1 VKSDRRVLSLGK
13 NNEAQSAAECRA
25 RLMGH
30 GQSGNIASVSWPD
43 HLVFGE
49 GDGRLATIDALAR
62 RMDRW
67 REELGAV
74 TLHWREVLTRR
85 DHARYYASPGN
96 PRTHQRRI
104 RAIDWDD
111 FAVVPHLA
119 HERGMRA
126 ELYVSVL
133 DEGRPLPSR
142 RERERSFHNAMHGQ
156 HVTWQSTFSRAHPE
170 FAVVDRAGETRQWG
184 ILCFGYPEVRRHFR
198 DRIQKYLRGYA
209 WDGVFLCLRT
219 QARPAIF
226 ADQFGFNAPVHEAMR
241 ERYGVDILTQDFD
254 LDAWRALN
262 GEFFTTFLRELREDL
277 RALGA
282 RLSVGVPRGDIIGP
296 PVGNWPIEWRTWAE
310 EGLIDALVIDQ
321 NSSQCPSMW
330 HQLWPMHRGY
340 GYRQNPLDNLNL
352 PPLETMLRDDYGPV
366 AQRTGIELVV
376 ARQWSPRCD
385 ADEAAL
391 LAQRGV
397 SGLAFS
403 TFRHD
408 NPGPIAKGDF
418 RA

>member
-1 VKSDRRVLSLGK
+1 MPWRGAWIAGGRS
-13 NNEAQSAAECRA
+13 SA
-25 RLMGH
+25 
-30 GQSGNIASVSWPD
+30 P
-43 HLVFGE
+43 
-49 GDGRLATIDALAR
+49 T
-62 RMDRW
+62 
-67 REELGAV
+67 
-74 TLHWREVLTRR
+74 TLHWREVRTRR

-104 RAIDWDD
+104 REIDWDD
-111 FAVVPHLA
+111 FAVVPRLA

-184 ILCFGYPEVRRHFR
+184 VLCFGYPEVREHFR
-198 DRIQKYLRGYA
+198 DRIREYLRGYD

-219 QARPAIF
+219 QAQTGGLRRPVRFQRAG
-226 ADQFGFNAPVHEAMR
+226 ARGDAGAVRRRYSHAGFRPRRLA
-241 ERYGVDILTQDFD
+241 
-254 LDAWRALN
+254 RACK
-262 GEFFTTFLRELREDL
+262 GSSSPPFCASCGSDL
-277 RALGA
+277 RPLGVG
-282 RLSVGVPRGDIIGP
+282 LSVGVPRGDIIGP

-352 PPLETMLRDDYGPV
+352 PPLETMLRDDYGPM
-366 AQRTGIELVV
+366 AERDGHR
-376 ARQWSPRCD
+376 ARSWP
-385 ADEAAL
+385 
-391 LAQRGV
+391 G
-397 SGLAFS
+397 SGAS
-403 TFRHD
+403 AVTKRKRHC
-408 NPGPIAKGDF
+408 ARS

>member
-1 VKSDRRVLSLGK
+1 
-13 NNEAQSAAECRA
+13 
-25 RLMGH
+25 
-30 GQSGNIASVSWPD
+30 
-43 HLVFGE
+43 
-49 GDGRLATIDALAR
+49 
-62 RMDRW
+62 MDRW
-67 REELGAV
+67 QEELGTV
-74 TLHWREVLTRR
+74 TLHWREVRTRR

-96 PRTHQRRI
+96 PRTHEKRI
-104 RAIDWDD
+104 REIDWDD
-111 FAVVPHLA
+111 FTVVPRLA

-170 FAVVDRAGETRQWG
+170 FTAVDRAGETRQWG
-184 ILCFGYPEVRRHFR
+184 VLCFGYPEVRQHFR
-198 DRIQKYLRGYA
+198 DRIQEYLRGYG

-219 QARPAIF
+219 QARPATF
-226 ADQFGFNAPVHEAMR
+226 ADQFGFNPPVQEAMR
-241 ERYGVDILTQDFD
+241 ERHGVDILTQDFD
-254 LDAWRALN
+254 LDAWRRLN

-277 RALGA
+277 RPLGVG
-282 RLSVGVPRGDIIGP
+282 LSVGVPRGDIIGP

-340 GYRQNPLDNLNL
+340 GYRQNALDNLNL

-366 AQRTGIELVV
+366 VRQTGIDLVV

-385 ADEAAL
+385 KEESAL
-391 LAQRGV
+391 RAMLGV
-397 SGLAFS
+397 TGLAFS

-408 NPGPIAKGDF
+408 NPGSIAKGDF

>member
-1 VKSDRRVLSLGK
+1 MRHDRGFPTLARID
-13 NNEAQSAAECRA
+13 EAQTAEV
-25 RLMGH
+25 
-30 GQSGNIASVSWPD
+30 GQICVRENGQRGNIASVSWPD

-49 GDGRLATIDALAR
+49 GDGRLATVDALAR

-67 REELGAV
+67 REELGATTV
-74 TLHWREVLTRR
+74 HWREVRTRR

-104 RAIDWDD
+104 REIDWDD
-111 FAVVPHLA
+111 FAVVPRLA

-184 ILCFGYPEVRRHFR
+184 VLCFGYPEVRQHFR
-198 DRIQKYLRGYA
+198 DRIREYLHGYD

-226 ADQFGFNAPVHEAMR
+226 ADQFGFNAPVQEAMR
-241 ERYGVDILTQDFD
+241 ERHGVDILHQDFD
-254 LDAWRALN
+254 LDAWRTVN

-277 RALGA
+277 RPRGT

-296 PVGNWPIEWRTWAE
+296 PVGNWPIAWRELGRGRAHRRPRDRPE
-310 EGLIDALVIDQ
+310 LLAMSVDVAPALADAPRLWL
-321 NSSQCPSMW
+321 PSE
-330 HQLWPMHRGY
+330 P
-340 GYRQNPLDNLNL
+340 
-352 PPLETMLRDDYGPV
+352 
-366 AQRTGIELVV
+366 
-376 ARQWSPRCD
+376 ARQSQSAAVGDD
-385 ADEAAL
+385 AARRLRPGGATDGDRARRRPAVEPAL
-391 LAQRGV
+391 
-397 SGLAFS
+397 
-403 TFRHD
+403 
-408 NPGPIAKGDF
+408 
-418 RA
+418 